1 MQQEQ
6 SFPETAIQESGNDDV
21 KTAEKAEVEAR
32 RLRRLRR
39 LFPFLM
45 VVVFL
50 VYAFTT
56 NLIPSSSME
65 PTLVPGDQI
74 LTVRSWLAYFGGR
87 VPARN
92 DVVIFNLPPEQGKL
106 LGSDAAADEP
116 EGRKPIGVFRDP
128 PGEILIKRVVGLPG
142 ETVSLKNGKVL
153 VDGKPIDQPYKTV
166 PADPDIEVEYPFAG
180 SHPVKLGPDEV
191 FLMGDNRQVS
201 EDSRYFGPVKLKNIR
216 GKYVTVLFHRDVHDP
231 LDEKLKKAQQAQ
243 DALRSMLRHRKDLGK

>member
-1 MQQEQ
+1 V
-6 SFPETAIQESGNDDV
+6 TGYG
-21 KTAEKAEVEAR
+21 AEDSAKDRKAEAEAR

-74 LTVRSWLAYFGGR
+74 LTLRSWLAYFGGR

-92 DVVIFNLPPEQGKL
+92 DVVIFNLPPQQAKI
-106 LGSDAAADEP
+106 LGADPSDANEP
-116 EGRKPIGVFRDP
+116 EGRRPIGVFRGP
-128 PGEILIKRVVGLPG
+128 PGETLIKRVIGLPG
-142 ETVSLKNGKVL
+142 ETVSLKNGKIL
-153 VDGKPIDQPYKTV
+153 INGQPIETPYKTV
-166 PADPDIEVEYPFAG
+166 PGDPDFEVDYPFAG

-191 FLMGDNRQVS
+191 FLMGDNRPVS
-201 EDSRYFGPVKLKNIR
+201 EDSRFFGPVKLKNIR
-216 GKYVTVLFHRDVHDP
+216 GKYVMVLFHRDVHDP
-231 LDEKLKKAQQAQ
+231 LDEQVKKGQQAQ
-243 DALRSMLRHRKDLGK
+243 DTLHSILPHLRHRKDVGR